1 MYKSVFSFL
10 SKGTDQDPS
19 ADRVRLYSS
28 WVPEYVASVHTAFGL
43 VMKRKNRGIAEHC
56 NRGGISTE
64 QENLLY
70 KSQDLKIIKE
80 VKTLSQK
87 SSDKALDP

>member
-19 ADRVRLYSS
+19 ADSS
-28 WVPEYVASVHTAFGL
+28 WVPECVASVHTAVGL
-43 VMKRKNRGIAEHC
+43 VMKRNNRGMAEHC
-56 NRGGISTE
+56 SWGGIATE

-70 KSQDLKIIKE
+70 KSQDLKIKE
-80 VKTLSQK
+80 VKTYHKEIL
-87 SSDKALDP
+87 LTRL

>member
-19 ADRVRLYSS
+19 ADRVRQNSS
-28 WVPEYVASVHTAFGL
+28 WVPECVASVHTAVGL
-43 VMKRKNRGIAEHC
+43 VMKRNNRGMAEHC
-56 NRGGISTE
+56 NWGGIPTE

-70 KSQDLKIIKE
+70 KSQDLKKN
-80 VKTLSQK
+80 QRG
-87 SSDKALDP
+87 